1 MDVIVILIGKRV
13 ESAVKVQGLLSE
25 NGDIIRTRLGINR
38 ELSTDRSAAGFIFL
52 ELCGDDA
59 RVKLL
64 CDNLNNMDDVKAE
77 CLKMEL
83 PPSCECGCS
92 G

>member
-1 MDVIVILIGKRV
+1 MDVVVILIGDRV
-13 ESAVKVQGLLSE
+13 DSAVKVQKVLSE

-38 ELSTDRSAAGFIFL
+38 ELTMDQTASGFIFL

-59 RVKLL
+59 RVKAL
-64 CDNLNNMDDVKAE
+64 CNALNSMGDIKAE

-83 PPSCECGCS
+83 PPSCGCGCS